1 MVSSQKISGCS
12 SKIICRELWNAAYTC
27 FSVYPLMLTVILSL
41 FALSPLRK
49 VLCMLSASL
58 SFASWVLHRS
68 YSLEELLDF
77 LLLELLCSVL
87 VDGVLLPGLPRAA
100 EVLTAMLSTIAIAR
114 AVERIFLNIIS
125 PPNNFLSSEPFQRTS
140 DCPHYTTSH
149 VDSKEKNC
157 KIFYFCLIF
166 SSLSSFFQI

>member
-1 MVSSQKISGCS
+1 MWSELTTRFCMVSSQKISGCS

-68 YSLEELLDF
+68 YPLEELEELLDF

-87 VDGVLLPGLPRAA
+87 VDGVRLPGLPRAA

-114 AVERIFLNIIS
+114 AVERFLLLIIFCPLNRFKELQIALIIQHPMS
-125 PPNNFLSSEPFQRTS
+125 I
-140 DCPHYTTSH
+140 
-149 VDSKEKNC
+149 VKK
-157 KIFYFCLIF
+157 KIVK
-166 SSLSSFFQI
+166 FFISV